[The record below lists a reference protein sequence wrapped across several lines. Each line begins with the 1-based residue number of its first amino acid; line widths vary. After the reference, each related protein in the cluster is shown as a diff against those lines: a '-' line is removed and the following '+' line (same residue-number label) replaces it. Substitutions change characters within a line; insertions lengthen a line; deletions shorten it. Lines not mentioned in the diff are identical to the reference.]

1 MATPPKRRRCA
12 YLDSDST
19 QSLRRS
25 TRNTSG
31 GDRAA
36 EPGGGGSSN
45 ASPQSTRRPAEV
57 QAPLPKFFLNLEK
70 SESHFLLGLQQT
82 IILIID

>member
-12 YLDSDST
+12 YLDSDAT

-36 EPGGGGSSN
+36 ETGGGGSSN
-45 ASPQSTRRPAEV
+45 ASPQPKRRPAEV

-70 SESHFLLGLQQT
+70 SESHFCVLFYL
-82 IILIID
+82 